1 MSITTLMETKSQFI
15 VANTAESSVGRM
27 QAEHIIPVF
36 AKDNEVAIAHHEF
49 VQQCYDAVQHFF
61 NDILL
66 PEPQIRVSHPIHGR
80 IPEAMYKKP
89 AELLDHEKTLY
100 YERMMFLVQVPS
112 VTKVIDGKVVN
123 LVVAGVK
130 AFNQDKMHG
139 KTTPQKFKVAIGFQ
153 VHVCS
158 NLCIFTDGYV
168 KEIYTSNTDDLYLDV
183 YNLCASFHP
192 EREVQKLQ
200 VWADTYLSEVQFWE
214 FVGKV
219 RSDFYNP
226 KIDTSNWLGDQQMAK
241 VVRGYFMDEHFAS
254 KEDGSISLWNLYN
267 LLTEANKSSY
277 VDTFLDRYAGIE
289 QLIHLADD

>member
-1 MSITTLMETKSQFI
+1 METKSQFI

-61 NDILL
+61 NDTLL
-66 PEPQIRVSHPIHGR
+66 PEPQIRVSHPIQGR
-80 IPEAMYKKP
+80 IPEAMHKKP

-200 VWADTYLSEVQFWE
+200 LWADTYLSEVQFWE
-214 FVGKV
+214 FIGKV

-226 KIDTSNWLGDQQMAK
+226 KMDTSSWLGDQQMAK
-241 VVRGYFMDEHFAS
+241 VVRGYFINEHFAC

-289 QLIHLADD
+289 QLILLADD

>member
-1 MSITTLMETKSQFI
+1 MLMETKSQFI
-15 VANTAESSVGRM
+15 VANTEQSSVGRM

-61 NDILL
+61 NDTLL

-80 IPEAMYKKP
+80 IPEAMYKRP
-89 AELLDHEKTLY
+89 QELLNHEKTLY

-112 VTKVIDGKVVN
+112 VTKIIGGKVVN

-130 AFNQDKMHG
+130 SFTWDKMHG
-139 KTTPQKFKVAIGFQ
+139 KCTPQKFKLAIGFQ

-158 NLCIFTDGYV
+158 NLCVFTDGHL
-168 KEIYTSNTDDLYLDV
+168 KEVITTTIDDLYLAV
-183 YNLCASFHP
+183 YNLCSGFNAEQQASL
-192 EREVQKLQ
+192 LQ
-200 VWADTYLSEVQFWE
+200 QWSETYISELNFWK

-226 KIDTSNWLGDQQMAK
+226 KIDTSSWLGDQQMAK
-241 VVRGYFMDEHFAS
+241 VVRGYFIDEHFAS

-277 VDTFLDRYAGIE
+277 VDSFLDRYTGIE
-289 QLIHLADD
+289 QMIHLADA

>member
-214 FVGKV
+214 FIGKV

-226 KIDTSNWLGDQQMAK
+226 KMDTSSWLGDQQMAK
-241 VVRGYFMDEHFAS
+241 VVRGYFINEHFAC

-289 QLIHLADD
+289 QLILLADD

>member
-15 VANTAESSVGRM
+15 VANTEQSSVGSM
-27 QAEHIIPVF
+27 QTEHIIPVF

-61 NDILL
+61 NDNLL

-80 IPEAMYKKP
+80 TPEAMYKRP
-89 AELLDHEKTLY
+89 SELLNHEKTLY

-112 VTKVIDGKVVN
+112 VTKIIGGKVVN

-130 AFNQDKMHG
+130 SFTWDKMQG
-139 KTTPQKFKVAIGFQ
+139 KAVPQKFKLAIGFQ

-158 NLCIFTDGYV
+158 NLCVFTDGHLKQV
-168 KEIYTSNTDDLYLDV
+168 STTTIDDLYLAV
-183 YNLCASFHP
+183 YNLCSGFNAEQQASL
-192 EREVQKLQ
+192 LQ
-200 VWADTYLSEVQFWE
+200 QWSETYISELNFWK

-226 KIDTSNWLGDQQMAK
+226 KIDTSSWLGDQQMAK
-241 VVRGYFMDEHFAS
+241 VVRGYFLDEHFAS

-277 VDTFLDRYAGIE
+277 VDSFLDRYAGIE
-289 QLIHLADD
+289 QLIHLADA